1 MKPLSKRQQVI
12 NNFMN
17 GIVDPEYLCKPNKK
31 KPGQF
36 IVTKRKSP
44 LNIPPANPPAL
55 IQASTAVPIQ
65 PPQNSVPEWTKKKQ
79 NVNVEKLRKSCKS
92 LKQLI
97 QKQKKLSNL
106 I

>member
-65 PPQNSVPEWTKKKQ
+65 PPLNLLKIQYLKKIIQNLLNLKIKKMKQ
-79 NVNVEKLRKSCKS
+79 IIC
-92 LKQLI
+92 
-97 QKQKKLSNL
+97 
-106 I
+106 